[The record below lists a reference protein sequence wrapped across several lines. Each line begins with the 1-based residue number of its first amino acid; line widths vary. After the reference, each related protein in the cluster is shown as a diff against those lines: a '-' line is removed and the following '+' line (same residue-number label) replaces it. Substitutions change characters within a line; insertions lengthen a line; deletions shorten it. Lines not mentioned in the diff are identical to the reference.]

1 MEFTFTEKSITLDKE
16 LNSLDRFTISF
27 CKKLDK
33 HKVKYCLV
41 SGYVAIVFGRSRAT
55 EDVDM
60 LVEKMPFEQF
70 AELWKEIRTE
80 LDCMNA
86 FSEKEAY
93 EMLCDGCGLRFHEF
107 NQPLPNMEFKFIKT
121 ITDKYTVENSL
132 ELRLNKHILK
142 ISPLEIQIAFKL
154 YLGSEKDIEDA
165 RHLYKIF
172 KDNLNMSKLS
182 NSFVLLKVP
191 HEKVDLLERIN

>member
-1 MEFTFTEKSITLDKE
+1 MEFTFTEKSITMDKE
-16 LNSLDRFTISF
+16 LNSLDKFVIAF
-27 CKKLDK
+27 CKKLDA
-33 HKVKYCLV
+33 HNVKYCLV
-41 SGYVAIVFGRSRAT
+41 SGYVAIVFGRSRET

-60 LVEKMPFEQF
+60 IVEKMPFEQF
-70 AELWKEIRTE
+70 AGLWKEIRAE

-93 EMLCDGCGLRFHEF
+93 EMLCDGGGLRFHEF

-121 ITDKYTVENSL
+121 LTDKYTVDNSV
-132 ELRLNKHILK
+132 EFHLNKHVLR
-142 ISPLEIQIAFKL
+142 ISPLELQIAFKL

-182 NSFVLLKVP
+182 SSFVLLKIP
-191 HEKVDLLERIN
+191 HKKVDLLG